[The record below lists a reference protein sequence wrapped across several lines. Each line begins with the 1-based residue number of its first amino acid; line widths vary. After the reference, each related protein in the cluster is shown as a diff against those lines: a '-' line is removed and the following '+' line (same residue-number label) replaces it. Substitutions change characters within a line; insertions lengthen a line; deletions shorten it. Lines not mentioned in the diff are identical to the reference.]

1 MTDSQRQNLLSHLQT
16 AVEIELSTIPIYLYT
31 YYSINRIPSGCD
43 ASKNGQALATYA
55 NQAGGLIM
63 SVAVEEMLHMSL
75 ACNLMRALG
84 GFPQLYGKSPGAY
97 PTNLPHHKKGF
108 SVGLSKLSADQL
120 EKFLGIEKPEK
131 KGAKPEGDNWETI
144 GQFYDYITEL
154 IEKET
159 TDADFK
165 QEAYQLGSGKG
176 YYAASNI
183 DTIYPKDAYY
193 IQQPENPLDPAARGS
208 DQAVY
213 PNNDHSGDLRIVK
226 DKKSALKAIST
237 IQHQGEGYPND
248 PTHEVDDPE
257 KDEDSHWFKFNQL
270 HKEIKKFSAEELNCF
285 IHPFPENP
293 TRASYPSQFY
303 PLVDLANAV
312 YSYLFLMT
320 EVSYTLKGNAQNTM
334 FYIGM
339 HKGMIFILDKI
350 IGGMRYLFLNNKAGQ
365 ALAPTFENY
374 QFTSL
379 ASAKQELVALAKSVP
394 ASLGLD
400 PNIIARIE
408 VLPDVNVG
416 ADGIVHF

>member
-1 MTDSQRQNLLSHLQT
+1 MTDSQRENLLRHLQI

-31 YYSINRIPSGCD
+31 YYSINRLPSACD
-43 ASKNGQALATYA
+43 SSKDGQALATYA

-84 GFPQLYGKSPGAY
+84 GQPKVYGRSPGAF

-108 SVGLSKLSADQL
+108 SVGLAKLSANQL

-144 GQFYDYITEL
+144 GQFYDYITKL
-154 IEKET
+154 IEEET
-159 TDADFK
+159 TDADYK
-165 QEAYQLGSGKG
+165 QEAYQLGGKSH
-176 YYAASNI
+176 YYSANNV

-193 IQQPENPLDPAARGS
+193 IQQPENPLDPAARGA

-213 PNNDHSGDLRIVK
+213 PNNEDSGGLMVVK
-226 DKKSALKAIST
+226 DKKSALKAIRT
-237 IQHQGEGYPND
+237 IQHQGEGYADD
-248 PTHEVDDPE
+248 PTHKTDDPE
-257 KDEDSHWFKFNQL
+257 KDEDSHWFKFKELQ
-270 HKEIKKFSAEELNCF
+270 KEIKKFKADDLNCF

-293 TRASYPSQFY
+293 TRAGYPSQFY

-312 YSYLFLMT
+312 YSYLLLIT
-320 EVSYTLKGNAQNTM
+320 EVSFTLKGSAQSTL
-334 FYIGM
+334 FYVGM

-350 IGGMRYLFLNNKAGQ
+350 LGGMRYLFLNNKAGEV
-365 ALAPTFENY
+365 LAPTFENY
-374 QFTSL
+374 EFTSL
-379 ASAKQELVALAKSVP
+379 ASAKQELVALAKAVP

-400 PNIIARIE
+400 PNIIQRIE

-416 ADGIVHF
+416 ADGVVRF